1 MLRPSANC
9 RVMRVEPTVLCEV
22 ISVTSVITPR
32 WRSSGVATVVAIVSG
47 LAPGICANTEIVG
60 KSICGSGATGNLKN
74 AKRPARARPIVS
86 SVVATGRSINGLD
99 RLTSGSSNR
108 ALGIEG
114 GPETLPHRPPEP
126 IEIEID
132 DRRREQG
139 QQLTEDQTADN
150 RHTQGMA
157 QFRTRAG
164 AEHQRQGAEDRR
176 NDQEQLVAEGGLKGK
191 RRALKGRE
199 HAGRKPNLALGVADR
214 VDRLAKRGA
223 GRQVERYRRRGK
235 LAEMS
240 DGKRRGLLD

>member
-22 ISVTSVITPR
+22 ISVTSAITPR

-99 RLTSGSSNR
+99 RLTSGSSHR

-114 GPETLPHRPPEP
+114 GPETLPDRPPEP
-126 IEIEID
+126 VEIEIN

-139 QQLTEDQTADN
+139 QQLAQDEATDD
-150 RHTQGMA
+150 RHA
-157 QFRTRAG
+157 QRVAQLRTGAG
-164 AEHQRQGAEDRR
+164 AE
-176 NDQEQLVAEGGLKGK
+176 
-191 RRALKGRE
+191 
-199 HAGRKPNLALGVADR
+199 
-214 VDRLAKRGA
+214 
-223 GRQVERYRRRGK
+223 
-235 LAEMS
+235 
-240 DGKRRGLLD
+240 

>member
-9 RVMRVEPTVLCEV
+9 SVMRVEPTVLCEV
-22 ISVTSVITPR
+22 ISVTSAITPR

-99 RLTSGSSNR
+99 RLTSGSSHR

-114 GPETLPHRPPEP
+114 GPETLPHRSPEP
-126 IEIEID
+126 IEIEVD

-139 QQLTEDQTADN
+139 EKLTKNQAADN
-150 RHTQGMA
+150 RHAQRMA
-157 QFRTRAG
+157 QFRTGAG
-164 AEHQRQGAEDRR
+164 AKHQRQGAKDRR
-176 NDQEQLVAEGGLKGK
+176 HCRHHDWAKAQQRGL
-191 RRALKGRE
+191 
-199 HAGRKPNLALGVADR
+199 
-214 VDRLAKRGA
+214 VDRLARRFA
-223 GRQVERYRRRGK
+223 LIALRLEREVDHHD
-235 LAEMS
+235 AV
-240 DGKRRGLLD
+240 LLDDTDQQDDANDRDDAEIAAIGHQRQERADAG